1 MRYHFTK
8 LTVIGLLLCA
18 GTAGLHAADDDRS
31 PVKAT
36 VAGASAQGMFS
47 LAGEA
52 INEMVRREYPG
63 SSITY
68 EPGNNAG
75 SFTRMLK
82 GEVPLSTGHCDLEVQ
97 AALAGE
103 APYPR
108 AYSKDDFGVVA
119 RVAEGL
125 LLHVFA
131 RADFLEKHKIG
142 TFADVVKKRVPVR
155 VSMNQKGNLSVY
167 NQARAIFDHYGAT
180 EKDILAW
187 GGNIFYIPDNVAM
200 DMMKDAKL
208 DMIVTA
214 SFPPDRRFVEMAATT
229 KISVVPVEPEAID
242 RIAAKLGTRTGVIKA
257 NTYSFWPKDYAAT
270 STGCY
275 LSAGKSAPDAL
286 TYKVAKAIHNHFNY
300 YQSVHP
306 VFKRYQKDML
316 VDKGNYRLHPG
327 AARFYREVGLLK

>member
-1 MRYHFTK
+1 MRYHFAK

-18 GTAGLHAADDDRS
+18 GTADLPAADDDRS

-47 LAGEA
+47 LVGES
-52 INEMVRREYPG
+52 INEMVRREYPD

-103 APYPR
+103 APYTR
-108 AYSKDDFGVVA
+108 AYSKGDFGLVA
-119 RVAEGL
+119 RVTDGL

-131 RADFLEKHKIG
+131 RADFLEKYKIG
-142 TFADVVKKRVPVR
+142 TFADLMKKRVPVR
-155 VSMNQKGNLSVY
+155 ISVNQKGNLTVY
-167 NQARAIFDHYGAT
+167 NHARAIFDSYGVS
-180 EKDILAW
+180 EKDIIAW
-187 GGNIFYIPDNVAM
+187 GGNIFYVPDNTAM
-200 DMMKDAKL
+200 DLMKDAKL
-208 DMIVTA
+208 DVLVTLT
-214 SFPPDRRFVEMAATT
+214 FPPDRRFVEMATNT
-229 KISVVPVEPEAID
+229 KISLIPLEPEAID
-242 RIAAKLGTRTGVIKA
+242 RLAAKLGTRTGVIKA
-257 NTYSFWPKDYAAT
+257 NTYSFWPKDYYAT

-286 TYKVAKAIHNHFNY
+286 TYKVAKAIHNHFSY

-306 VFKRYQKDML
+306 VFKRYQKEML
-316 VDKGNYRLHPG
+316 VDKGNYQLHPG